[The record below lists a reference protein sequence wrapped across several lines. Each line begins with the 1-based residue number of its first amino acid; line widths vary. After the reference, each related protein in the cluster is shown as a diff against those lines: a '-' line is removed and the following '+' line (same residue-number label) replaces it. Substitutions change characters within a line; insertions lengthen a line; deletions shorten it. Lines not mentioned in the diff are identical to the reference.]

1 MTDALAAL
9 PLRFEQA
16 SLAEQA
22 YLSVRER
29 ILKGELR
36 LGAALS
42 RRKLASALGMSLI
55 PVSEALQR
63 LETEGLVESTP
74 RVGTRV
80 YMPTIDDIRE
90 RYVVR
95 EALESQS
102 ARLCSEKA
110 TVRDRKELCRMA
122 EHMDA
127 LFNRRSSIEDDPEFM
142 FAVQSYHFH
151 LHMRIAES
159 TGCRPLVKLIEQTH
173 VLMFNWVWDIAAR
186 RPALPPR
193 FHRDLVDVLVTTNP
207 KESDAA
213 MRRHIRHG
221 LKGIIRAIEASAP
234 PAAGKGALGR
244 DEETNP

>member
-1 MTDALAAL
+1 MIDALATS

-22 YLSVRER
+22 YLAVRER

-42 RRKLASALGMSLI
+42 RRKLASELGMSLI

-95 EALESQS
+95 EALESQA
-102 ARLCSEKA
+102 ARVFSEKA
-110 TVRDRKELCRMA
+110 SPGDRKELCRMA

-127 LFNRRSSIEDDPEFM
+127 LFNRRLSVEDDSEFM

-151 LHMRIAES
+151 LHMRIAEA
-159 TGCRPLVKLIEQTH
+159 TRCRPLAKLIEQTH
-173 VLMFNWVWDIAAR
+173 VLMFNWVWDLAAR

-193 FHRDLVDVLVTTNP
+193 FHRDLIDALVATNP
-207 KESDAA
+207 TESDAA

-221 LKGIIRAIEASAP
+221 LEGIIRAIAD
-234 PAAGKGALGR
+234 PAAGEGDVGR
-244 DEETNP
+244 DAETGV

>member
-1 MTDALAAL
+1 MINALATS

-36 LGAALS
+36 LGTALS
-42 RRKLASALGMSLI
+42 RRKLASELGMSLI

-63 LETEGLVESTP
+63 LEAEGLVESTP

-95 EALESQS
+95 EALESQA
-102 ARLCSEKA
+102 ARLFSEKA
-110 TVRDRKELCRMA
+110 TARDRKELCQMA

-127 LFNRRSSIEDDPEFM
+127 LFNRRSFAQDDSEFL
-142 FAVQSYHFH
+142 FAVQVYHFQ
-151 LHMRIAES
+151 LHMRIAEC

-173 VLMFNWVWDIAAR
+173 VLMFNWVWDLAAKH
-186 RPALPPR
+186 PALPPR
-193 FHRDLVDVLVTTNP
+193 FHRDLIDVLADTNP
-207 KESDAA
+207 KKSDAA

-221 LKGIIRAIEASAP
+221 LKGIIRAIEPSADS
-234 PAAGKGALGR
+234 AVG
-244 DEETNP
+244 

>member
-1 MTDALAAL
+1 MIDALVTS

-36 LGAALS
+36 LGTALS
-42 RRKLASALGMSLI
+42 RRKLASELGMSLI

-63 LETEGLVESTP
+63 LEAEGLVESTP

-95 EALESQS
+95 EALESQG
-102 ARLCSEKA
+102 ARLFSEKA
-110 TVRDRKELCRMA
+110 TTQDRKELCQMA

-127 LFNRRSSIEDDPEFM
+127 LFNRRASAQDDPEFL
-142 FAVQSYHFH
+142 FAVQVYHFQ
-151 LHMRIAES
+151 LHMRIAQA
-159 TGCRPLVKLIEQTH
+159 TGCRPLVKLVEQTY
-173 VLMFNWVWDIAAR
+173 VLTFNWVWDLAAK
-186 RPALPPR
+186 RPPLPPR
-193 FHRDLVDVLVTTNP
+193 FHRDLIDVLVDTNP
-207 KESDAA
+207 TKADAA
-213 MRRHIRHG
+213 MRRHIRYG
-221 LKGIIRAIEASAP
+221 LKGIIRAIESSGDSA
-234 PAAGKGALGR
+234 A
-244 DEETNP
+244 E